1 MFWYT
6 KYRLEILF
14 LLLLI
19 NKSLQVKVFDCFR
32 NDNVV
37 IEMNFEGENI
47 SLKDALF
54 VDNITGDIESF
65 RLGLYNILHNII
77 LSRMNEDYF
86 K

>member
-14 LLLLI
+14 LLLI

-65 RLGLYNILHNII
+65 RLGLYSSQYNPVQNKLR
-77 LSRMNEDYF
+77 LY
-86 K
+86 